1 MDAGTDMREH
11 RRPSGFTLIEILLAL
26 SILSIVMLIILG
38 ALRIGVRAWEKGED
52 VLVAQ
57 QRARTLLDQ
66 LARQLA
72 SASVLMRAQKE
83 QPLVVFAGSRR
94 ALEFTSSLP
103 LINSIQ
109 FGPVHVRYVIE
120 TDPGGKKR
128 LLLFEESIRPA
139 DYLSEGQLR
148 HDTEARLLIG
158 QLEDLRFEY
167 LGAGSNGPGPQ
178 AGWTSSWRP
187 RDPLEL
193 PRAVRITFR
202 DAKGRHDL
210 RVIARI
216 YQWDPISDSEG
227 KDG

>member
-1 MDAGTDMREH
+1 MRKC
-11 RRPSGFTLIEILLAL
+11 RRQSGFTLIEILLAL
-26 SILSIVMLIILG
+26 SILSIVMVIILG

-72 SASVLMRAQKE
+72 SASVLMSAQRE
-83 QPLVVFAGSRR
+83 QPLVVFEGSRR

-103 LINSIQ
+103 LINRIQ

-120 TDPGGKKR
+120 TDPGGEKR

-148 HDTEARLLIG
+148 HDTDARVLIG
-158 QLEDLRFEY
+158 QFEDLRFEY
-167 LGAGSNGPGPQ
+167 LGAGGDGAGPQ
-178 AGWTSSWRP
+178 PGWASSWRP
-187 RDPLEL
+187 RDPAEL

-202 DAKGRHDL
+202 DAQGRYDL
-210 RVIARI
+210 RVIARM
-216 YQWDPISDSEG
+216 YQWNPISDSEG